1 MRASTALLLFSLA
14 APLVAG
20 VGCGSTDEGVG
31 PTAPPTAEP
40 PKKEEPPARA
50 PITFTPCSLE
60 TGGRDGRAECADVE
74 VPLDWAQPEGRK
86 VTFFVKRLLGS
97 APGVHEQLWLL
108 QGGPG
113 GAGDG
118 LETLV
123 NELSK
128 DPALDSFDIYVP
140 DHRGTGR
147 SAFLDCPEAR
157 KFPPFDYAGCAA
169 EAEKAWGKEGF
180 ATFTTTTAAKD
191 LGDTIERVRTPG
203 QNVHV
208 YGVSYGTYWAQRY
221 LQLYPKQPA
230 AVTLDSMC
238 GPGLCNYLTIGYWFD
253 RVGKKLMAECAA
265 DATCGAKLGPDPAA
279 KVAEAIGAADKKT
292 CAGLKGVN
300 GDMLRQVFTWFV
312 ARVELRALIPAVVH
326 RALRCNAEDVTALTT
341 FVSSV
346 RSMTSGGFS
355 YAPSEDLSSAVL
367 GFHIA
372 FSEMTPSP
380 MTTRAELS
388 KMLEGAIFT
397 KDDPS
402 LYDAYESWP
411 KYARDENVGK
421 YPQTQAAMLL
431 LNGTLDPQTP
441 QEFAQEVSTHYTAR
455 HQTFLLLPRAAHGTI
470 SQSPVSKTKTDEACG
485 MIVWK
490 QFLASPAGPL
500 DTTCKD
506 RILPHDFSDT
516 QPLAQTF
523 FGVPS
528 FWGLTRGPARRD
540 LLVAPAHVRRE
551 LDLAMRATRPWVP
564 VSVQRA
570 ELARAFER
578 ELGEN

>member
-1 MRASTALLLFSLA
+1 MLAL
-14 APLVAG
+14 G
-20 VGCGSTDEGVG
+20 VGCGSTEEVAAPAPAPPTD
-31 PTAPPTAEP
+31 PPADTAPP
-40 PKKEEPPARA
+40 RA
-50 PITFTPCSLE
+50 PIAFTKCSLQ
-60 TGGRDGRAECADVE
+60 TIGSDGRAECADIE

-86 VTFFVKRLLGS
+86 VTFFVKRLVGS
-97 APGVHEQLWLL
+97 AAGTHKQLWLL

-128 DPALDSFDIYVP
+128 DPAHDSFDIYIP

-147 SAFLDCPEAR
+147 SAFLDCPEAL
-157 KFPPFDYAGCAA
+157 KFPPFDYAACAA
-169 EAEKAWGKEGF
+169 EAEKTWGKDGF
-180 ATFTTTTAAKD
+180 ATFTTTTAARD
-191 LGDTIERVRTPG
+191 LGDTIERLRTPG
-203 QNVHV
+203 QEVHL

-221 LQLYPKQPA
+221 LQLYPTQST

-238 GPGLCNYLTIGYWFD
+238 GPGLCNYMTIGYWFD

-279 KVAEAIGAADKKT
+279 KVAEAITVADKKT

-300 GDMLRQVFTWFV
+300 GEMLARVFTWFV
-312 ARVELRALIPAVVH
+312 ARVDLRTLIPAVTY
-326 RALRCNAEDVTALTT
+326 RAVRCNADDVTALTR
-341 FVSSV
+341 FVSNV
-346 RSMTSGGFS
+346 RSMTGGAF
-355 YAPSEDLSSAVL
+355 APTGEELSSTVL

-380 MTTRAELS
+380 MTTRAELT
-388 KMLEGAIFT
+388 KMYEGAIFA
-397 KDDPS
+397 KNDAS
-402 LYDAYESWP
+402 LYDAYEAWP
-411 KYARDENVGK
+411 KYARDETVGK
-421 YPQTQAAMLL
+421 YATTSSAMLM

-441 QEFAQEVSTHYTAR
+441 QEFGQEVATHYTGAN
-455 HQTFLLLPRAAHGTI
+455 QSLVLLPRAAHGTI
-470 SQSPVSKTKTDEACG
+470 NQSPVSANRTDDACG

-490 QFLASPAGPL
+490 QFLASPSRPL
-500 DTTCKD
+500 DVTCKD
-506 RILPHDFSDT
+506 RILPHDFSDS

-523 FGVPS
+523 FGVSS
-528 FWGLTRGPARRD
+528 FWGLSDRGPARRD
-540 LLVAPAHVRRE
+540 ALVAPAYLRRE

-564 VSVQRA
+564 VAMQRA

-578 ELGEN
+578 ELARE